1 MSWAF
6 LSPGFV
12 SLGSS
17 ETAINSSEYVD
28 YVLLSKMGMKYTDN
42 WKAVSLAYNQL
53 SRYAVTNLWK
63 PYGLMVDWV
72 WDSYLTSCYHC
83 SATTKPVLLLG
94 FFSFGSAETMHVSIH
109 MKTIYIYI
117 HIKRNNVRW
126 WPNLETITMS
136 TDDNAIPQTEAVAR
150 WHRLLPTREYVHI
163 RGYYIPTRSGLCTI
177 RTCEQSF
184 SLLISETKL
193 ARVFHNLWGCQQ
205 VLQCLWSGRNHFD
218 HI

>member
-17 ETAINSSEYVD
+17 ETEMNSSEYVD

-63 PYGLMVDWV
+63 PYGLTVDWV

-117 HIKRNNVRW
+117 H
-126 WPNLETITMS
+126 
-136 TDDNAIPQTEAVAR
+136 QT
-150 WHRLLPTREYVHI
+150 
-163 RGYYIPTRSGLCTI
+163 
-177 RTCEQSF
+177 
-184 SLLISETKL
+184 K
-193 ARVFHNLWGCQQ
+193 
-205 VLQCLWSGRNHFD
+205 
-218 HI
+218 